1 VNVESAPIII
11 ARDAP
16 PFTREAVAVLAD
28 YVEKISGSRPAV
40 IAGEPQILPQRAIW
54 VGLQPTNKGTFPNTD
69 FDFEHHEEFLIK
81 ANKSHL
87 LITGRDI
94 WHPDHL
100 VVKGKRE
107 TVNGA
112 QREYGTTNAIYTFIH
127 DYLDVRW
134 LWPGELGED
143 FKKRTRIAL
152 EPFEL
157 RYHPPLRARSKVL
170 AFSVLFRHSV
180 YGQSGVWARR
190 QRIQLDSLDVHP
202 GHSFKT
208 WWERF
213 HQTHPEYFALQP
225 DGTRSGYPSP
235 TLAKLC
241 VSNPNVVKQW
251 LADVEAQ
258 IKNNPNLTVFNTA
271 PNDSYGTGHCVCK
284 NCKAW
289 DHPDANSR
297 PFYWAG
303 QFMRGPALSD
313 RDVRFGNQCARLL
326 KERFPD
332 EDYYVSLNAYGNAR
346 PVPLKTTPDA
356 NVVVMNVANN
366 FWKLD
371 TPDKDSIVGKT
382 YATHY
387 EDWSKLTKQ
396 QVWRPNTG
404 NPAGWQSGL
413 PDVPIERTMESFLF
427 AMSRGCIGLSV
438 DSILGAGRLK
448 DRCITF

>member
-1 VNVESAPIII
+1 M
-11 ARDAP
+11 
-16 PFTREAVAVLAD
+16 LAD

-190 QRIQLDSLDVHP
+190 Q
-202 GHSFKT
+202 
-208 WWERF
+208 
-213 HQTHPEYFALQP
+213 
-225 DGTRSGYPSP
+225 
-235 TLAKLC
+235 
-241 VSNPNVVKQW
+241 
-251 LADVEAQ
+251 
-258 IKNNPNLTVFNTA
+258 
-271 PNDSYGTGHCVCK
+271 
-284 NCKAW
+284 
-289 DHPDANSR
+289 
-297 PFYWAG
+297 
-303 QFMRGPALSD
+303 
-313 RDVRFGNQCARLL
+313 
-326 KERFPD
+326 
-332 EDYYVSLNAYGNAR
+332 
-346 PVPLKTTPDA
+346 
-356 NVVVMNVANN
+356 
-366 FWKLD
+366 
-371 TPDKDSIVGKT
+371 
-382 YATHY
+382 
-387 EDWSKLTKQ
+387 
-396 QVWRPNTG
+396 
-404 NPAGWQSGL
+404 
-413 PDVPIERTMESFLF
+413 
-427 AMSRGCIGLSV
+427 
-438 DSILGAGRLK
+438 
-448 DRCITF
+448 